1 LLSLEKYFDELMNNG
16 YGNYAIQHAIEN
28 YPLKECEKILNR
40 ILTKVAGYSNQKISS
55 NVVEKCIM
63 NTN

>member
-1 LLSLEKYFDELMNNG
+1 MNNG